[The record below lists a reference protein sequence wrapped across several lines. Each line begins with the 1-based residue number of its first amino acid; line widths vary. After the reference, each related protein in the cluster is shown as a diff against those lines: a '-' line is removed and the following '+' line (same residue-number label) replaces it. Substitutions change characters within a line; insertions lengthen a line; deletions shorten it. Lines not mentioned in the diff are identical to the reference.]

1 MHSLIYLKP
10 FTLPKLN
17 AAREE
22 YPCEIE
28 LRNSY
33 LENPRKYVSKFEEK
47 LKFLISA

>member
-10 FTLPKLN
+10 LTLPKLN

-28 LRNSY
+28 LRKIHGSMSQN
-33 LENPRKYVSKFEEK
+33 
-47 LKFLISA
+47 LKKN